1 MSLTCASCI
10 VPLHRWPGLDRSSR
24 KIDDCSLALPQG
36 QRASTFEY
44 PVVDLPQAQVRPR
57 KRVLRKGLRVLTFA
71 GFVLALAFG
80 AMTFAQ
86 AWSMTHYEPATAH
99 TTRIA
104 DVAGGG
110 KLRLL
115 LCGPT
120 IRRQSNTKTPRDIG
134 ADYET
139 VRIKG
144 YDGLQLEGWRLADG
158 AAGGAPMVV
167 MIPGYGASKDTLLAA
182 AQEFR
187 TRGFAVWIFDPHGIG
202 GSEGRVTSLGFHE
215 AEDVAAAFRE
225 VRRAN

>member
-1 MSLTCASCI
+1 MMTT
-10 VPLHRWPGLDRSSR
+10 SSKPR
-24 KIDDCSLALPQG
+24 G
-36 QRASTFEY
+36 RRA
-44 PVVDLPQAQVRPR
+44 
-57 KRVLRKGLRVLTFA
+57 LRVVAWTLFSL
-71 GFVLALAFG
+71 GLAFG

-104 DVAGGG
+104 DVAGWG

-144 YDGLQLEGWRLADG
+144 YDGLQ
-158 AAGGAPMVV
+158 
-167 MIPGYGASKDTLLAA
+167 
-182 AQEFR
+182 
-187 TRGFAVWIFDPHGIG
+187 
-202 GSEGRVTSLGFHE
+202 
-215 AEDVAAAFRE
+215 
-225 VRRAN
+225 